1 MSADR
6 SLRDHYCFG
15 CGHQNPLG
23 LHLTFERDGDE
34 VVARYAPRAED
45 QGFPGMMHGGLVAVL
60 LDEAMGWAMYID
72 RIFAVTAKMETRY
85 RRSATLDTPLEARAQ
100 LVRAAGRRLTVD
112 GRVRTVDGLDVAD
125 ARALFVRM
133 SPQQEAEALAAL
145 DLDAPDAFRSRE
157 VRRGD

>member
-1 MSADR
+1 MSVDR

-23 LHLTFERDGDE
+23 LRLSFERDGDA
-34 VVARYAPRAED
+34 VVARYHPRPED

-85 RRSATLDTPLEARAQ
+85 RRTATLDAPLEARAR
-100 LVRAAGRRLTVD
+100 LVRASGRRLSVE
-112 GRVRTVDGLDVAD
+112 GRVSTVEGLDVAD
-125 ARALFVRM
+125 AQALFVRM
-133 SPQQEAEALAAL
+133 SPAQEAEALAAL
-145 DLDAPDAFRSRE
+145 DLDAPEAFRS
-157 VRRGD
+157 VGG

>member
-15 CGHQNPLG
+15 CGHQNPIG
-23 LHLTFERDGDE
+23 LRLTFDRDGDE
-34 VVARYAPRAED
+34 VVARYEPRPED

-85 RRSATLDTPLEARAQ
+85 RRTATLDTALEARAR
-100 LVRAAGRRLTVD
+100 LVRSAGRRLTVE
-112 GRVRTVDGLDVAD
+112 GRVRTVGGLDIAD
-125 ARALFVRM
+125 AQALFVRM
-133 SPQQEAEALAAL
+133 SSQQEAEALAAL
-145 DLDAPDAFRSRE
+145 DVDAPDAFRPA
-157 VRRGD
+157 GG